1 MERSML
7 GDQGGMCRAKG
18 FAETKIKW
26 YPLISIIIKPEGFW
40 DTEVT
45 WKSVAEV
52 LRSCVVT
59 QAPDW

>member
-1 MERSML
+1 MARSML

-45 WKSVAEV
+45 GEL
-52 LRSCVVT
+52 LRM
-59 QAPDW
+59 DDEFLII